1 MTKKIPLEIK
11 EDEVKTGNEY
21 FSFSAKIPKKYRK
34 YMKYIA
40 LIVGFAAI
48 YFGYTLSI

>member
-11 EDEVKTGNEY
+11 EDEVKAEAKGI
-21 FSFSAKIPKKYRK
+21 SVSVKIPKKYRK
-34 YMKYIA
+34 LVKYAA
-40 LIVGFAAI
+40 LILSFALI